1 MKMDVIAISDNDD
14 GSATLTL
21 DIDYETL
28 KAFAKI
34 GILKVLTDEANKVI
48 KEHEN
53 EFSEDSSNNQPTD

>member
-1 MKMDVIAISDNDD
+1 MTMQMDVIAIDDNDD
-14 GSATLTL
+14 GSATLTI

-34 GILKVLTDEANKVI
+34 GILKVLTDEANRVI

-53 EFSEDSSNNQPTD
+53 EHSENSSDNAA

>member
-14 GSATLTL
+14 DTATLTL

-34 GILKVLTDEANKVI
+34 GILKVLTDEANRVI

-53 EFSEDSSNNQPTD
+53 EYSEDRSDNAA